1 MIQMCPRIQEVEAGD
16 LKFKVI
22 FLLLHSKVK
31 VRLGYMKPVRRRK
44 RRRIKEKKKPKTKK
58 QREGGREGSR
68 EEAGELVLS

>member
-31 VRLGYMKPVRRRK
+31 VSLGYMKPVRRRK
-44 RRRIKEKKKPKTKK
+44 RRRIKEKKNPKPKNRE
-58 QREGGREGSR
+58 REGEK
-68 EEAGELVLS
+68 EAGRRLESWF